1 MSIRL
6 LADVAGCWHLGRLY
20 IDPRLGGLP
29 PGILRAARDL
39 TRSRPVALLAE
50 GRLYADG
57 DRWPLR
63 PRLVGRCS
71 HPVTLLRGLDPAG
84 LGTTIELLDAGDA
97 RVAWHEIAHAVGT
110 WDETAADRLGALLHR
125 AAARAL

>member
-1 MSIRL
+1 MSVWL
-6 LADVAGCWHLGRLY
+6 LADVAGCWRIGRLY

-39 TRSRPVALLAE
+39 TTTRPVALLTE
-50 GRLYADG
+50 GRLYVNG

-63 PRLVGRCS
+63 PRLAGRCS

-84 LGTTIELLDAGDA
+84 LGTVIELLDGRNE
-97 RVAWHEIAHAVGT
+97 RVAWHEIAHAAGE
-110 WDETAADRLGALLHR
+110 WDETAADRLGGLLHR
-125 AAARAL
+125 AAVRVA